1 MNFIVA
7 LAVFMANFFGPN
19 YRYATASNELNFMG
33 AVKKYFDE
41 FTFNCNEDTKRSFFL
56 DCTKRIFPLI
66 NANKNISSYTIQIL
80 LFLERSRQ

>member
-41 FTFNCNEDTKRSFFL
+41 FTFRSG
-56 DCTKRIFPLI
+56 
-66 NANKNISSYTIQIL
+66 
-80 LFLERSRQ
+80 